1 MMSRPLAGKVAWVT
15 GAGSGI
21 GQAGALV
28 LADDG
33 AAVVLSGR
41 RRDALDDT
49 AKQIAS
55 AGGHAEVELLDV
67 ADATAVETVAAS
79 ILKRHGHVDIL
90 VNSAGL
96 NVTKRNWDNVDAEG
110 WDTVVG
116 IDLDGAFYATRA
128 VLASMRARK
137 NGLVINVSSWA
148 GRYDSYLTGPAYNA
162 AKHGLVAMNA
172 HLNMAEGKNGIRACV
187 ICPGEVNTPILDK
200 RPIPVPPEV
209 RAKMLQPRDM
219 GETIRFLARLPAHV
233 CISEMVMAPTNN
245 RLWMNPVG

>member
-1 MMSRPLAGKVAWVT
+1 MSKPLAGKVAWVT

-21 GQAGALV
+21 GQAGALA
-28 LADDG
+28 LAEDG
-33 AAVVLSGR
+33 AHVVLSGR
-41 RRDALDDT
+41 RRDALEQT
-49 AKQIAS
+49 AKQIA
-55 AGGHAEVELLDV
+55 GGTSEIEMLDV
-67 ADATAVETVAAS
+67 ADSKAVEAVAAG
-79 ILKRHGHVDIL
+79 ILKRRGRVDIL

-96 NVTKRNWDNVDAEG
+96 NVTKRNWDTVDAAG

-128 VLASMRARK
+128 VLGAMRAQGG
-137 NGLVINVSSWA
+137 GLVINVSSWA
-148 GRYDSYLTGPAYNA
+148 GRYDSFLTGPAYNA

-172 HLNMAEGKNGIRACV
+172 HLNMAEGKNGIRATV

-200 RPIPVPPEV
+200 RPVPVPPEA

-233 CISEMVMAPTNN
+233 CISEMVIAPTNN

>member
-1 MMSRPLAGKVAWVT
+1 MSKPLSGRVAWVT
-15 GAGSGI
+15 GAGTGI
-21 GQAGALV
+21 GQAGAIA
-28 LADDG
+28 LAEDG

-41 RRDALDDT
+41 RRDALEDT
-49 AKQIAS
+49 AQRIAA
-55 AGGHAEVELLDV
+55 AGGAADIETLDV
-67 ADATAVETVAAS
+67 ADGAAVEAAAAR
-79 ILKRHGHVDIL
+79 ILQRHGRVDVL

-96 NVTKRNWDNVDAEG
+96 NVTKRNWDVVDRSG

-128 VLASMRARK
+128 VLGAMRARK
-137 NGLVINVSSWA
+137 DGLVVNVSSWA
-148 GRYDSYLTGPAYNA
+148 GRYDTYLTGPAYNA
-162 AKHGLVAMNA
+162 AKQGLVAMTA

-187 ICPGEVNTPILDK
+187 ICPGEVNTPILDR

-209 RAKMLQPRDM
+209 RATMLQPRDM

-233 CISEMVMAPTNN
+233 CISELVIAPTNN

>member
-1 MMSRPLAGKVAWVT
+1 MSEPLAGKVAWVT

-21 GQAGALV
+21 GQAGALT
-28 LADDG
+28 LAEDG

-41 RRDALDDT
+41 RRDTLEDT
-49 AKQIAS
+49 AKRIAA
-55 AGGHAEVELLDV
+55 AGGKAEIELLDV
-67 ADATAVETVAAS
+67 ADAGAVEAAAAG
-79 ILKRHGHVDIL
+79 ILARHGSVDIL
-90 VNSAGL
+90 INSAGL
-96 NVTKRNWDNVDAEG
+96 NVTKRNWDTVDAAG

-116 IDLDGAFYATRA
+116 IDLDGAFYSTRA
-128 VLASMRARK
+128 VLGAMRAK
-137 NGLVINVSSWA
+137 GGGLVINVSSWA
-148 GRYDSYLTGPAYNA
+148 GRYDSFLTGPAYNA
-162 AKHGLVAMNA
+162 AKHGLVAMTA

-233 CISEMVMAPTNN
+233 CISEMVIAPTNN

>member
-1 MMSRPLAGKVAWVT
+1 MSKPLAGQVAWVT

-21 GQAGALV
+21 GQAGALA
-28 LADDG
+28 LAEDG
-33 AAVVLSGR
+33 AIVVLSGR
-41 RRDALDDT
+41 RRDALEQT
-49 AKQIAS
+49 AKQIAGT
-55 AGGHAEVELLDV
+55 GGKAEIELLDV
-67 ADATAVETVAAS
+67 ADAKAVEAVAAG
-79 ILKRHGHVDIL
+79 ILKRQGRVDIL
-90 VNSAGL
+90 INSAGL
-96 NVTKRNWDNVDAEG
+96 NVTKRNWENVDAEG

-128 VLASMRARK
+128 VLGAMRAQGG
-137 NGLVINVSSWA
+137 GLVINVSSWA

-209 RAKMLQPRDM
+209 RAKMLQPADM

-233 CISEMVMAPTNN
+233 CISEMVIAPTNN

>member
-1 MMSRPLAGKVAWVT
+1 MSKPLAGKVAWVT

-21 GQAGALV
+21 GQAGALA
-28 LADDG
+28 LAEDG
-33 AAVVLSGR
+33 AYVVLSGR
-41 RRDALDDT
+41 RHDALEQT
-49 AKQIAS
+49 AKQIA
-55 AGGHAEVELLDV
+55 GGASEIEMLDV
-67 ADATAVETVAAS
+67 ADANAVESVAAG
-79 ILKRHGHVDIL
+79 ILKRHGRVDIL

-96 NVTKRNWDNVDAEG
+96 NVTKRSWDTVDAAG

-128 VLASMRARK
+128 VLGAMRAQGG
-137 NGLVINVSSWA
+137 GLVINVSSWA
-148 GRYDSYLTGPAYNA
+148 GRYDSFLTGPAYNA

-200 RPIPVPPEV
+200 RPVPVPPEA

-233 CISEMVMAPTNN
+233 CISEMVIAPTNN

>member
-1 MMSRPLAGKVAWVT
+1 MSKPLSGRVAWVT
-15 GAGSGI
+15 GAGTGI
-21 GQAGALV
+21 GQAGAIA
-28 LADDG
+28 LAEDG

-41 RRDALDDT
+41 RRDALEDT
-49 AKQIAS
+49 AQRIAA
-55 AGGHAEVELLDV
+55 AGGAADIETLDV
-67 ADATAVETVAAS
+67 ADGAAVEAAAAR
-79 ILKRHGHVDIL
+79 ILQRHGCVDVL

-96 NVTKRNWDNVDAEG
+96 NVTKRNWDVVDRSG

-128 VLASMRARK
+128 VLGAMRARK
-137 NGLVINVSSWA
+137 DGLVVNVSSWA
-148 GRYDSYLTGPAYNA
+148 GRYDTYLTGPAYNA
-162 AKHGLVAMNA
+162 AKQGLVAMTA

-187 ICPGEVNTPILDK
+187 ICPGEVNTPILDR

-209 RAKMLQPRDM
+209 RATMLQPRDM

-233 CISEMVMAPTNN
+233 CISELVIAPTNN

>member
-1 MMSRPLAGKVAWVT
+1 MSKPLEGKVAWIT

-21 GQAGALV
+21 GQAGALA
-28 LADDG
+28 LAEDG
-33 AAVVLSGR
+33 ALAVLSGR
-41 RRDALDDT
+41 RADALAAT
-49 AKQIAS
+49 AQQIAA
-55 AGGHAEVELLDV
+55 AGGRAEVAPLDV
-67 ADATAVETVAAS
+67 IDAAATRRTAEG
-79 ILKRHGHVDIL
+79 ILARHGRVDIL

-96 NVTKRNWDNVDAEG
+96 NLTKRHWDVVDAET
-110 WDTVVG
+110 WDTVIG

-128 VLASMRARK
+128 VLDAMRARQG
-137 NGLVINVSSWA
+137 GLVINVSSWA

-162 AKHGLVAMNA
+162 AKHGLVAMTA

-200 RPIPVPPEV
+200 RPVPVPPEA
-209 RAKMLQPRDM
+209 RARMLQPKDM

-233 CISEMVMAPTNN
+233 CISELVIAPTNN

>member
-1 MMSRPLAGKVAWVT
+1 MAKPLAGKVAWVT

-21 GQAGALV
+21 GQAGALA
-28 LADDG
+28 LAEDG
-33 AAVVLSGR
+33 ALVVLSGR
-41 RRDALDDT
+41 RADAVADT
-49 AKQIAS
+49 AKRIAA
-55 AGGHAEVELLDV
+55 AGGRAETEMLDV
-67 ADATAVETVAAS
+67 ADSKAVEAAAAA
-79 ILKRHGHVDIL
+79 ILKRHGRVDIL
-90 VNSAGL
+90 INSAGL
-96 NVTKRNWDNVDAEG
+96 NVTKRNWDTVDAEG

-128 VLASMRARK
+128 VLGAMRAQK
-137 NGLVINVSSWA
+137 DGLVVNISSWA

-162 AKHGLVAMNA
+162 AKHGLVAMTA

-209 RAKMLQPRDM
+209 RAKMLQPADM

-233 CISEMVMAPTNN
+233 CISEMVIAPTNN

>member
-1 MMSRPLAGKVAWVT
+1 MTKPLAGKVAWIT

-28 LADDG
+28 LAEDG
-33 AAVVLSGR
+33 ASVVLSGR

-49 AKQIAS
+49 AKRIAK
-55 AGGHAEVELLDV
+55 AGGRAEVELLDV
-67 ADATAVETVAAS
+67 ADAKAVEAVAAA
-79 ILKRHGHVDIL
+79 ILKRHGRVDIL
-90 VNSAGL
+90 INSAGL
-96 NVTKRNWDNVDAEG
+96 NVTKRHWDTVDAEG

-128 VLASMRARK
+128 VLDAMRARQD
-137 NGLVINVSSWA
+137 GLVINISSWA
-148 GRYDSYLTGPAYNA
+148 GRYDSFLTGPAYNA
-162 AKHGLVAMNA
+162 AKHGLVALTA

-209 RAKMLQPRDM
+209 RARMLQPRDM

-233 CISEMVMAPTNN
+233 CISEMVIAPTNN

>member
-1 MMSRPLAGKVAWVT
+1 MSKPLAGRVAWVT
-15 GAGSGI
+15 GAGTGI
-21 GQAGALV
+21 GRAGALA
-28 LADDG
+28 LAEDG

-41 RRDALDDT
+41 RREALEDA
-49 AKQIAS
+49 AMEIAAS
-55 AGGHAEVELLDV
+55 GGVSEIEVLDV
-67 ADATAVETVAAS
+67 ADAAAVEAVAAQ
-79 ILKRHGHVDIL
+79 ILKRRGRVDIL
-90 VNSAGL
+90 LNSAGL
-96 NVTKRNWDNVDAEG
+96 NVTKRNWDVLDKDA

-128 VLASMRARK
+128 VLGSMRARGD
-137 NGLVINVSSWA
+137 GLVINVSSWA
-148 GRYDSYLTGPAYNA
+148 GRYDTYLTGPAYNA
-162 AKHGLVAMNA
+162 AKQGLVAMTA

-209 RAKMLQPRDM
+209 RATMLQPRDM

-233 CISEMVMAPTNN
+233 CISEIVIAPTNN

>member
-1 MMSRPLAGKVAWVT
+1 MSKPLSGRVAWIT
-15 GAGSGI
+15 GAGTGI
-21 GQAGALV
+21 GRAGALA
-28 LADDG
+28 LAEDG

-41 RRDALDDT
+41 RREALEDA
-49 AKQIAS
+49 AKEIAAS
-55 AGGHAEVELLDV
+55 GGVSEIEVLDV
-67 ADATAVETVAAS
+67 ADAAAVEAVAAQ
-79 ILKRHGHVDIL
+79 ILKRRGRVNIL
-90 VNSAGL
+90 LNSAGL
-96 NVTKRNWDNVDAEG
+96 NVTKRNWDVLDKDA

-128 VLASMRARK
+128 VLGSMRARGD
-137 NGLVINVSSWA
+137 GLVINISSWA
-148 GRYDSYLTGPAYNA
+148 GRYDTYLTGPAYNA
-162 AKHGLVAMNA
+162 AKQGLVAMTA

-209 RAKMLQPRDM
+209 RATMLQPRDM

-233 CISEMVMAPTNN
+233 CISEIVIAPTNN

>member
-1 MMSRPLAGKVAWVT
+1 MSKPLAGKVAWVT

-28 LADDG
+28 LAEDG
-33 AAVVLSGR
+33 ATVVLSGR

-49 AKQIAS
+49 AKQIAG
-55 AGGHAEVELLDV
+55 AGGKSEIEPLDI
-67 ADATAVETVAAS
+67 ADAKAVEAVAAG
-79 ILKRHGHVDIL
+79 ILKRRSRVDIL

-96 NVTKRNWDNVDAEG
+96 NVTKRNWDTVDASG

-128 VLASMRARK
+128 VLGAMRAQGG
-137 NGLVINVSSWA
+137 GLVVNVSSWA
-148 GRYDSYLTGPAYNA
+148 GRYDSFLTGPAYNA

-233 CISEMVMAPTNN
+233 CISEMVIAPTNN